1 MLTSKFAKLSKRKGA
16 KNAFLVGLYNELT
29 GGGGGSADM
38 SKAYW
43 AYLWPWRGKQGAQKD
58 HNNGKFQ
65 NWTIGGLCSHIYDA
79 KMMQNN
85 SF

>member
-29 GGGGGSADM
+29 GGGGGGGSADM

-43 AYLWPWRGKQGAQKD
+43 AYLWP
-58 HNNGKFQ
+58 
-65 NWTIGGLCSHIYDA
+65 
-79 KMMQNN
+79 
-85 SF
+85 